1 MNDNI
6 EGMSKY
12 TTTVISPTM
21 KDVDD
26 TLVVVKSE
34 VKRIGDRTDMLHLLN
49 FGSAISE
56 LEKKVTHLE
65 GFSMRVEN
73 VHSAANDAFKNEL
86 SRSNVVTE
94 EVVKYVKTM
103 IATGGELHKSIEHLT
118 SLGSAASDVR
128 INNGMN
134 EIANVKQRVIAI
146 ETGMMSNVNS
156 GGTTGGKG
164 KMLLEYHVI
173 HNLHVMSS
181 NKSEI

>member
-1 MNDNI
+1 MATSMDVAAPFDYAATVDSGNTVNALQLLIREVKRMNDNI

-73 VHSAANDAFKNEL
+73 VQSAINDALKDEL
-86 SRSNVVTE
+86 S
-94 EVVKYVKTM
+94 
-103 IATGGELHKSIEHLT
+103 H
-118 SLGSAASDVR
+118 
-128 INNGMN
+128 
-134 EIANVKQRVIAI
+134 
-146 ETGMMSNVNS
+146 
-156 GGTTGGKG
+156 
-164 KMLLEYHVI
+164 
-173 HNLHVMSS
+173 
-181 NKSEI
+181 

>member
-1 MNDNI
+1 MNELQLLIREIKRMNDNI

-73 VHSAANDAFKNEL
+73 VQSAINDALKDEL
-86 SRSNVVTE
+86 S
-94 EVVKYVKTM
+94 
-103 IATGGELHKSIEHLT
+103 H
-118 SLGSAASDVR
+118 
-128 INNGMN
+128 
-134 EIANVKQRVIAI
+134 
-146 ETGMMSNVNS
+146 
-156 GGTTGGKG
+156 
-164 KMLLEYHVI
+164 
-173 HNLHVMSS
+173 
-181 NKSEI
+181 